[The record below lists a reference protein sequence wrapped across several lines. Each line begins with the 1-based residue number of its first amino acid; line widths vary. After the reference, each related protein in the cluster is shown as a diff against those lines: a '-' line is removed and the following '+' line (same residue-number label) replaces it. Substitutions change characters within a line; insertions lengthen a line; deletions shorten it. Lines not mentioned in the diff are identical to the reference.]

1 MIAIP
6 SREIDMKYPPLL
18 SSLVLGLLGWQ
29 AQSAPQRLPA
39 SSVSVDRTTQPT
51 SHKFAL
57 DAAVWRDAERPANSL
72 LMVAA
77 GEGGLEIHDLAGRR
91 VATFEDVEVGFVEV
105 PDRLDLPQTLQKLV
119 LVSDQRAGAIR
130 AFQFDAGNRKLR
142 EVAPRPLAINDEIT
156 GLCSYA
162 SPLTNQLY
170 LFVATGQGQLEQW
183 ELFAQAQQVAG
194 RMVRRI
200 AAGKGVGH
208 CTVDDASRRVYFSE
222 ESVGVWSVAAEPES
236 DTAREAVDLVAPRG
250 GLSEEVK
257 GVAVHRATNGSA
269 FLMARDADGFLV
281 YALPGGEP
289 RRVQLGASKQIG
301 DAEGLTIAAEPLGD
315 AFPEGLLI
323 VADEDAGD
331 YKLVSLSS
339 LARSLGSTVTQGG
352 DAADEFVPGA
362 VSPTMESEPV
372 ASFGDAADDP
382 AIWVD
387 RQDPGRS
394 VVIATDKK
402 LGLNVYD
409 LDGKLIHSVADG
421 RMNNVDVRDG
431 FAFGGRAITL
441 VAATNR
447 TRKSIS
453 LYQYD
458 AQARQLQ
465 ALPGGDLA
473 TGFDDP
479 YGLCMYRS
487 ARNGAYYVFAN
498 DSADGRV
505 RQWKISTKGGKIA
518 GELVREIV
526 VGSQAEGCAADD
538 ELGHLYVAEED
549 VALWQYSA
557 EPRDG
562 SRRTSIDSVEK
573 GHLQDDIEGLS
584 IYYGA
589 NGAGYLVVSNQG
601 EDNYAVYRR
610 EAGNEYLGK
619 FAVVANSEAG
629 IDGASETDGLDIVS
643 TPLGEHFP
651 EGLLVVQDGRN
662 LMPTE
667 RQNFKYVSWKDAL
680 RALRK
685 E

>member
-1 MIAIP
+1 
-6 SREIDMKYPPLL
+6 MKYPPLL
-18 SSLVLGLLGWQ
+18 TSVVLGLLAWQ
-29 AQSAPQRLPA
+29 AQSATQQNPA
-39 SSVSVDRTTQPT
+39 VSVPVDRTTQPT

-57 DAAVWRDAERPANSL
+57 DAAVWRDPTQPANSL
-72 LMVAA
+72 LIVAA

-91 VATFEDVEVGFVEV
+91 VAAFEEVEAGFVAV
-105 PDRLDLPQTLQKLV
+105 PDRSRLPQALNKLV
-119 LVSDQRAGAIR
+119 LVSDQRAGAVR
-130 AFQFDAGNRKLR
+130 AFRFDAGNRTLS
-142 EVAPRPLAINDEIT
+142 EVAPQPLRIDDEIT
-156 GLCSYA
+156 GLCSYV
-162 SPLTNQLY
+162 SPLTNKLY
-170 LFVATGQGQLEQW
+170 VFVSTGQGQLEQW
-183 ELFAQAQQVAG
+183 ELVTQAQQVAG

-208 CTVDDASRRVYFSE
+208 CAVDDARRRVYFSE
-222 ESVGVWSVAAEPES
+222 ESVGLWSVAAEPES
-236 DTAREAVDLVAPRG
+236 ETAREAIDLVAPRG

-257 GVAVHRATNGSA
+257 GVAVHRAANGA
-269 FLMARDADGFLV
+269 TFLLAGDAEGFV
-281 YALPGGEP
+281 AYALPDSEP
-289 RRVQLGASKQIG
+289 RRVQLGAPKQIG
-301 DAEGLTIAAEPLGD
+301 DAEGLTIAAAPLGD
-315 AFPEGLLI
+315 ALPSGVLI

-331 YKLVSLSS
+331 YKLVSLSTLTKS
-339 LARSLGSTVTQGG
+339 LDFPTAQGADVT
-352 DAADEFVPGA
+352 DEFIPGA
-362 VSPTMESEPV
+362 VLPSVESEPV

-387 RQDPGRS
+387 RQDPSRS

-402 LGLNVYD
+402 RGLNVYD
-409 LDGKLIHSVADG
+409 LEGKLIHSVTDG

-431 FAFGGRAITL
+431 FAFGGHAITL

-453 LYQYD
+453 LYRYD

-487 ARNGAYYVFAN
+487 AGNGAYYVFAN
-498 DSADGRV
+498 DSANGRI
-505 RQWKISTKGGKIA
+505 RQWRVSAKAGKIA
-518 GELVREIV
+518 GELVREIE

-549 VALWQYSA
+549 VALWKYSA

-562 SRRTSIDSVEK
+562 SRRTSIDTVEK
-573 GHLQDDIEGLS
+573 GHLRDDIEGLS

-589 NGAGYLVVSNQG
+589 KGAGYLVVSNQG

-610 EAGNEYLGK
+610 ENDNEYLGK
-619 FAVVANSEAG
+619 FAVVANSEAA

-643 TPLGEHFP
+643 TPLGERFP

-662 LMPTE
+662 LMPAE

-680 RALRK
+680 RSLRK

>member
-1 MIAIP
+1 MNY
-6 SREIDMKYPPLL
+6 RPLL
-18 SSLVLGLLGWQ
+18 TSIVAGLLGWQ
-29 AQSAPQRLPA
+29 AQSATQQPPA
-39 SSVSVDRTTQPT
+39 VNVPVDRTTQPT
-51 SHKFAL
+51 SLKFAL
-57 DAAVWRDAERPANSL
+57 DAAVWREPSHPEKSL
-72 LMVAA
+72 LIVAA

-91 VATFEDVEVGFVEV
+91 VAAFEDVEAGFVAV
-105 PDRLDLPQTLQKLV
+105 PDDSSLPSTLHKLV

-130 AFQFDAGNRKLR
+130 AFRFEASGQKLS
-142 EVAPRPLAINDEIT
+142 EIAAQSLPINDEIT
-156 GLCSYA
+156 GLCPYV
-162 SPLTNQLY
+162 SPLTYKLY
-170 LFVATGQGQLEQW
+170 LFVSTGQGQMEQW
-183 ELFAQAQQVAG
+183 ELFAQGQQVAG

-208 CTVDDASRRVYFSE
+208 CTVDDARRRVYFSE
-222 ESVGVWSVAAEPES
+222 ESVGLWSVAAEPES
-236 DTAREAVDLVAPRG
+236 DTARELIDLIAPRG

-257 GVAVHRATNGSA
+257 GVAVDRAANGA
-269 FLMARDADGFLV
+269 TFLIARDAEGFIV
-281 YALPGGEP
+281 YPLRGGEP
-289 RRVQLGASKQIG
+289 RRLQLGLPGQIG
-301 DAEGLTIAAEPLGD
+301 DAEGLKIAAESLGS
-315 AFPEGLLI
+315 AFPSGVLI

-331 YKLVSLSS
+331 YKLVSMSTLTKSLS
-339 LARSLGSTVTQGG
+339 LPAPQG
-352 DAADEFVPGA
+352 AAASGEVVPGA
-362 VSPTMESEPV
+362 VLPVVESAPV

-387 RQDPGRS
+387 RRDPGRS

-453 LYQYD
+453 FYRYD

-465 ALPGGDLA
+465 ALPGGELA

-487 ARNGAYYVFAN
+487 ARSDAYYVFAN
-498 DSADGRV
+498 DSADGRI
-505 RQWKISTKGGKIA
+505 RQWRISAKAGKIV
-518 GELVREIV
+518 GELEREIE

-549 VALWQYSA
+549 VALWKYSA
-557 EPRDG
+557 EPRGG
-562 SRRTSIDSVEK
+562 SRRTAIDTVEN
-573 GHLQDDIEGLS
+573 GRLTDDIEGLS
-584 IYYGA
+584 IYYGPK
-589 NGAGYLVVSNQG
+589 GTGYLVVSNQG

-610 EAGNEYLGK
+610 EGGNEYLGK
-619 FAVVANSEAG
+619 FAVVANGAAG

-643 TPLGEHFP
+643 APLGERFP

-662 LMPTE
+662 LMPAE
-667 RQNFKYVSWKDAL
+667 RQNFKYVSWKEAL
-680 RALRK
+680 RALGV

>member
-1 MIAIP
+1 
-6 SREIDMKYPPLL
+6 MKYPPLL
-18 SSLVLGLLGWQ
+18 TALALGLLAWQ
-29 AQSAPQRLPA
+29 AQSSTQQNPA
-39 SSVSVDRTTQPT
+39 ISVPVDRTTQPT

-57 DAAVWRDAERPANSL
+57 DAAVWRDPAQPANSL
-72 LMVAA
+72 LIVAA
-77 GEGGLEIHDLAGRR
+77 GEGGLEIHDLAGQR
-91 VATFEDVEVGFVEV
+91 VAAFAEVEVGFVEV
-105 PDRLDLPQTLQKLV
+105 PDRSSLPQGLNKLV
-119 LVSDQRAGAIR
+119 LVSDQRAGAVR
-130 AFQFDAGNRKLR
+130 AFRFDAGTRKLQ
-142 EVAPRPLAINDEIT
+142 EVAPQPLRIDDEIT
-156 GLCSYA
+156 GLCSYV
-162 SPLTNQLY
+162 SPLTNKLY
-170 LFVATGQGQLEQW
+170 AFVSTGQGQFEQW
-183 ELFAQAQQVAG
+183 ELFSQAQQVAG

-208 CTVDDASRRVYFSE
+208 CAVDDARRRVYFSE
-222 ESVGVWSVAAEPES
+222 ESVGVWSIAAEPES

-257 GVAVHRATNGSA
+257 GIAVHPASGTT
-269 FLMARDADGFLV
+269 LLLARDADGFV
-281 YALPGGEP
+281 AYSLPDSEP
-289 RRVQLGASKQIG
+289 RRVQLGAPKQIG
-301 DAEGLTIAAEPLGD
+301 DAEGLTIAAEPLGG
-315 AFPEGLLI
+315 AFPNGVLI

-331 YKLVSLSS
+331 YKLVSLSALTKS
-339 LARSLGSTVTQGG
+339 LDLPTAQN
-352 DAADEFVPGA
+352 AAAASEFIPGA
-362 VSPTMESEPV
+362 VAPAVESEPV

-387 RQDPGRS
+387 RQAPSRS

-409 LDGKLIHSVADG
+409 LDGKLIHSVPDG

-431 FAFGGRAITL
+431 FTFGGRPITL

-453 LYQYD
+453 LYRYD

-487 ARNGAYYVFAN
+487 AKNGAYYVFAN
-498 DSADGRV
+498 DSADGRI
-505 RQWKISTKGGKIA
+505 RQWRVSAKAGKIA
-518 GELVREIV
+518 GELVREIE

-549 VALWQYSA
+549 VALWKYSA

-562 SRRTSIDSVEK
+562 SRRTSIDTVEK
-573 GHLQDDIEGLS
+573 GRLTDDIEGLS

-610 EAGNEYLGK
+610 EGNNEYLGK

-643 TPLGEHFP
+643 APLGERFP

-662 LMPTE
+662 LMPAE

-680 RALRK
+680 RSLRK

>member
-1 MIAIP
+1 
-6 SREIDMKYPPLL
+6 MKYPPLFT
-18 SSLVLGLLGWQ
+18 SLVLGLLGWQ
-29 AQSAPQRLPA
+29 AQSATQQNPA
-39 SSVSVDRTTQPT
+39 VSVPVDRTTQPT

-57 DAAVWRDAERPANSL
+57 DASVWRDPAQPANSL
-72 LMVAA
+72 LIVAA
-77 GEGGLEIHDLAGRR
+77 GEGGLEIHDLAGQR
-91 VATFEDVEVGFVEV
+91 VAAFDEVEVGFVEV
-105 PDRLDLPQTLQKLV
+105 PDRSSLPETLNKLV
-119 LVSDQRAGAIR
+119 LVSDQRAGAVR
-130 AFQFDAGNRKLR
+130 VFRFDAGNRKLS
-142 EVAPRPLAINDEIT
+142 EIAARPLRIEDEIT
-156 GLCSYA
+156 GLCSYV
-162 SPLTNQLY
+162 SPLTNKLY
-170 LFVATGQGQLEQW
+170 LFVSTGRGQLEQW
-183 ELFAQAQQVAG
+183 ELFPQAQQVAG

-208 CTVDDASRRVYFSE
+208 CAVDDTRRRVYFSE

-257 GVAVHRATNGSA
+257 GVAVHRAANGTT
-269 FLMARDADGFLV
+269 LLLARDADGFIA
-281 YALPGGEP
+281 YALPDSEP
-289 RRVQLGASKQIG
+289 RRVQLGMPNQLG
-301 DAEGLTIAAEPLGD
+301 DAEGLTTSAEPLGD
-315 AFPEGLLI
+315 AFPNGVLI

-331 YKLVSLSS
+331 YKLVSLSALSKS
-339 LARSLGSTVTQGG
+339 LDLPTAQSAT
-352 DAADEFVPGA
+352 AASEFIPGA
-362 VSPTMESEPV
+362 VLPVVESEPV

-387 RQDPGRS
+387 RQDPSRS

-409 LDGKLIHSVADG
+409 LDGKLIHSVPDG

-431 FAFGGRAITL
+431 FTFGGRAITL

-453 LYQYD
+453 LYRYD

-487 ARNGAYYVFAN
+487 ARNGGYYVFAN
-498 DSADGRV
+498 DSADGRI
-505 RQWKISTKGGKIA
+505 RQWRLATKGGKIA
-518 GELVREIV
+518 GELVREIE

-549 VALWQYSA
+549 VALWKYSA

-562 SRRTSIDSVEK
+562 SRRTSIDTVEK
-573 GHLQDDIEGLS
+573 GHLTDDVEGLS

-589 NGAGYLVVSNQG
+589 NGTGYLVVSNQG

-610 EAGNEYLGK
+610 EGGNDYLGK

-643 TPLGEHFP
+643 APLGERYP

-662 LMPTE
+662 LMPAA

-680 RALRK
+680 RSLRK